1 MKTLAALLVLALAA
15 GLAAGGVQAQEAQL
29 PPDTGL
35 QKHSFEGF
43 IEWMPQH
50 GYVGEWVIGGHRVSV
65 TNRTEINM
73 KHGPPAVGAFVHV
86 RAMEYRGQ
94 MLAYRIRVKKP
105 KLK

>member
-1 MKTLAALLVLALAA
+1 MKMFATLLVLALTA
-15 GLAAGGVQAQEAQL
+15 GLAAGGVQAQETQL

-50 GYVGEWVIGGHRVSV
+50 GFVGEWVIGGYRVTV
-65 TNRTEINM
+65 TPRTEINM
-73 KHGPPAVGAFVHV
+73 KHGPPTVGALVHV

-94 MLAYRIRVKKP
+94 MLAYKIRVKKP